1 MTLARRFCAWLPLL
15 LCFSVLLPNA
25 ATGQGIERP
34 RVPVRKALDE
44 IRVLRA
50 EYAEA
55 FNKQDT
61 ATLVEMFAPDAI
73 LIRGDG
79 TRLTGKDAIQ
89 KSFEAGPWGQLSI
102 DSDTVRVF
110 GNTAFDVGTARTSRK
125 DGGEDVGRYLV
136 VLRRGMNDWRISSL
150 ASVPVISKASAKD
163 STEH

>member
-1 MTLARRFCAWLPLL
+1 MRLVRRFRAWLPLMVS
-15 LCFSVLLPNA
+15 FTVVLPNVA
-25 ATGQGIERP
+25 IGQGIERP
-34 RVPVRKALDE
+34 RVPIRKALDE

-50 EYAEA
+50 AYADA

-61 ATLVEMFAPDAI
+61 ATLVGMYAPDAI

-79 TRLTGKDAIQ
+79 TMLTGKDAIR
-89 KSFEAGPWGQLSI
+89 KSLDAGPWGKLSI

-136 VLRRGMNDWRISSL
+136 VLRRGIDDWRISSL
-150 ASVPVISKASAKD
+150 ASVPETAKANAKD